1 MTELEFGLVT
11 SAQEIDQAEA
21 NEALGFDSLWV
32 SEHILFYGPTLEAV
46 PVLGAL
52 AARTKRARLGTA
64 IFLLPL
70 RHPTI
75 VAKSFGTLD
84 IISNGRVILGMG
96 VGGEYP
102 KEFEACGVPVN
113 ERGPRSNESMR
124 LIRRLWTED
133 HVTFQGRFYSVDDV
147 TMQPKPVQAG
157 GPPIWVAG
165 RSEAA
170 MRRAGRLGDGYF
182 PYLYSPERYRDG
194 RQKVSEYA
202 ERAGRDPAQITWAL
216 YQFTCIADTLDEAR
230 QRSAAMLQRTYQQ
243 PFEHLV
249 DRYSVMGTPDDCVR
263 RLGDYIE
270 AGVRHIVFVPQSP
283 PEQRRAHIEVIAK
296 EIIPRLRGAASQ

>member
-202 ERAGRDPAQITWAL
+202 EQAGRDPAQITWAL

-283 PEQRRAHIEVIAK
+283 PEQRREHIEVIAK
-296 EIIPRLRGAASQ
+296 EIIPRLRTAAGQ